1 MVKFKYAATKG
12 VIFMKQWMKKVSA
25 IFITVLTLGMYIPPA
40 ILSTNA
46 ETDKD
51 NLASKADYDKRNIES
66 TEDVEKNGE
75 MDVDIHLPPVDKL
88 DEPSLT
94 ESETIIQAITEQAK
108 TQSIDKLGPKIA
120 HQIEDEFTMMILP
133 EIEDVITHLLA
144 DMEDDAP
151 YIGITE
157 KPSTGYG
164 ERIFNIYDY
173 RTQRDIAR
181 FDVRRDNRPQDG
193 YWFNFHYHLGD
204 DNFEKHYEIG
214 EIFWNKNTP
223 PKWMS

>member
-1 MVKFKYAATKG
+1 
-12 VIFMKQWMKKVSA
+12 
-25 IFITVLTLGMYIPPA
+25 
-40 ILSTNA
+40 
-46 ETDKD
+46 
-51 NLASKADYDKRNIES
+51 
-66 TEDVEKNGE
+66 
-75 MDVDIHLPPVDKL
+75 
-88 DEPSLT
+88 
-94 ESETIIQAITEQAK
+94 
-108 TQSIDKLGPKIA
+108 
-120 HQIEDEFTMMILP
+120 MMILP
-133 EIEDVITHLLA
+133 EIENVITHMLT
-144 DMEDDAP
+144 DMEDEAP

-214 EIFWNKNTP
+214 EIYRSEERRVGKESKSGRATSQHRQKSHHIIIGNMHIVRMTRA
-223 PKWMS
+223 MLRTVSL